1 MNILPRTAA
10 LAALALSLGAIPA
23 PAPAQTAQSPQAIID
38 TPHARTE
45 AAPAPGSKPRGP
57 VPLSFKDCL
66 RPERVRG
73 WTYVANDELLVDAG
87 RKQYRITLAT
97 SCSALS
103 MAQVITRF
111 EAGHGT
117 GRMCGMPQDY
127 IHTDAGRCK
136 VSKIELI
143 DRKYYDNT
151 PGRRGT
157 LVLGTGH
164 LGSLRELGLADR
176 GTGDNVAFDFSERT
190 PRIFRASSK

>member
-1 MNILPRTAA
+1 MNILPRIAA
-10 LAALALSLGAIPA
+10 LAALALGLGAPS
-23 PAPAQTAQSPQAIID
+23 APAQTAQSPQAISD
-38 TPHARTE
+38 TPHAVTE
-45 AAPAPGSKPRGP
+45 AKPAPGDKPRGP
-57 VPLSFKDCL
+57 APLAFKDCL

-97 SCSALS
+97 GCSALS

-136 VSKIELI
+136 VAKIELI
-143 DRKYYDNT
+143 DRKYYDTT

-157 LVLGTGH
+157 LVLGSGH
-164 LGSLRELGLADR
+164 RASLRESGLVDRYAAD
-176 GTGDNVAFDFSERT
+176 TTAFDFSERA
-190 PRIFRASSK
+190 PRTLLASDR